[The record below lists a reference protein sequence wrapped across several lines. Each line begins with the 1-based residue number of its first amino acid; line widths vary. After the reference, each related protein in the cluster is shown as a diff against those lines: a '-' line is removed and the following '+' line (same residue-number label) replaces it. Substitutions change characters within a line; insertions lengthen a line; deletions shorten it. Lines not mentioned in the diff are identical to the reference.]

1 MGEDFFQDEIVIT
14 SGNRVISKDKLPPTT
29 RRLITHW
36 LTTPTFEMF
45 TSPNIKIDDVKRRI
59 FNLIDRAVQRAKEEI
74 LSLEDSSIFEVLDKI
89 GITKE

>member
-29 RRLITHW
+29 HRVTI
-36 LTTPTFEMF
+36 PTFEIF
-45 TSPNIKIDDVKRRI
+45 TSPNIKIDDVKRRR
-59 FNLIDRAVQRAKEEI
+59 FNLIDRAVQQAKEEI
-74 LSLEDSSIFEVLDKI
+74 MSQEDSSIFEVLDKI

>member
-29 RRLITHW
+29 RRVTI
-36 LTTPTFEMF
+36 PTFEIF
-45 TSPNIKIDDVKRRI
+45 TSPNIKIDDVKRRR
-59 FNLIDRAVQRAKEEI
+59 FNLIDRAVQQAKEEI
-74 LSLEDSSIFEVLDKI
+74 MSQEDSSIFEVLDKI